1 MGFTSKISR
10 LLQGKSASYQS
21 GASVDEK
28 RANMMA
34 QFGGVDE
41 LGFPDQGKN
50 PPGEIADQ
58 VQLLAERTVAR
69 RNARLDDD
77 ALAALQGGLGNL
89 QSYRPGGA
97 AAMASPYYSQMAQVL
112 QNSKTSAPDLL
123 YNSRLDAQR
132 KASKA
137 ARQASNMQIAGA
149 VIQAAGMV
157 LAPATGGA
165 SILASTAINAGLNS
179 AAAGANAKANAAS
192 QQANTGASSGQP
204 PQGQP
209 LGAQPGAEAFGGQP
223 SQPNQQQPGQP
234 PQPNQGQGQGQPQ
247 GQGQKSLGGGG
258 FQPQGDKGFQVNGN
272 EGGGEAQ
279 GFGAGGGA
287 QASGGSGLSSAML
300 DPSASAFGPAT
311 PAGSAYPSREGA
323 IAAGT
328 ARYGPSSYDIV
339 SQIYVRD
346 FGDDGFYDR
355 QLSSLDVIDAQIA
368 SLIA

>member
-1 MGFTSKISR
+1 MGFTNKIGR
-10 LLQGKSASYQS
+10 FLQGKSQNYQS

-41 LGFPDQGKN
+41 LGFPDSGKN

-58 VQLLAERTVAR
+58 VQLLAERAVAR
-69 RNARLDDD
+69 RNSRLDQD
-77 ALAALQGGLGNL
+77 ALAAIQGGLGNL

-97 AAMASPYYSQMAQVL
+97 AAMASPFYSQMAQVL

-132 KASKA
+132 KAAKA

-149 VIQAAGMV
+149 VIQAAGTV
-157 LAPATGGA
+157 LAPMTGGA
-165 SILASTAINAGLNS
+165 SIIASTAINAGLNS
-179 AAAGANAKANAAS
+179 AANKKMQSAGDGSSSALFGGPGSGIQQPQNKAN
-192 QQANTGASSGQP
+192 TT
-204 PQGQP
+204 
-209 LGAQPGAEAFGGQP
+209 GGQP
-223 SQPNQQQPGQP
+223 SQPQQPQNP
-234 PQPNQGQGQGQPQ
+234 TQQGQGQDQGQQ
-247 GQGQKSLGGGG
+247 AKGQGQQMKSMSGGSGG
-258 FQPQGDKGFQVNGN
+258 FQPTDKGFEVNGT
-272 EGGGEAQ
+272 GGGEAQ
-279 GFGAGGGA
+279 SFGGGGGEL
-287 QASGGSGLSSAML
+287 QASGASGPSSAML
-300 DPSASAFGPAT
+300 DPGASAFGPAT

-355 QLSSLDVIDAQIA
+355 QLASLDALDAQIA